1 MQKFNQA
8 NIVLGGGN
16 ASGFVFKML
25 RETFGFET
33 KANPDFL
40 FLESQSFSI
49 DDARGL
55 EKWALG
61 KSIGGPVKVSY
72 IATKSITLEAQNALL
87 KLFEEPSEGTYIFL
101 HLESLGNILPTFL
114 SRIRVLNFEPASSK
128 KNASESKADNFFN
141 SSLKDRFAM
150 INTMAKSEDKSDIKE
165 LIKDLEKIAYGRGAE
180 NAKDA
185 EAMKNVL
192 KAKIFTTARG
202 SSPKMLLEWLACVL
216 Q

>member
-1 MQKFNQA
+1 
-8 NIVLGGGN
+8 
-16 ASGFVFKML
+16 
-25 RETFGFET
+25 
-33 KANPDFL
+33 
-40 FLESQSFSI
+40 
-49 DDARGL
+49 
-55 EKWALG
+55 
-61 KSIGGPVKVSY
+61 
-72 IATKSITLEAQNALL
+72 
-87 KLFEEPSEGTYIFL
+87 
-101 HLESLGNILPTFL
+101 
-114 SRIRVLNFEPASSK
+114 
-128 KNASESKADNFFN
+128 
-141 SSLKDRFAM
+141 M